1 MKLQNEVKWHGRK
14 PICPPADAITSSLV
28 KKINNNFLNFFN
40 KGLELK
46 VPKDREKKTHEIYKQ
61 RPKKPKQ

>member
-46 VPKDREKKTHEIYKQ
+46 VPKDREKNT
-61 RPKKPKQ
+61 